1 MSANST
7 SQPRKMFRISRFH
20 DVLKALPR
28 GVFDRLVAEQNADK
42 HSKRFGSWDHLVA
55 MVYAQLAGVSSL
67 RALETS
73 FNSHPHQHYHLG
85 TGPIRRSTLADAN

>member
-1 MSANST
+1 
-7 SQPRKMFRISRFH
+7 MFRISRFH

-55 MVYAQLAGVSSL
+55 MVYAHLAGASSL

-73 FNSHPHQHYHLG
+73 FN
-85 TGPIRRSTLADAN
+85 

>member
-1 MSANST
+1 
-7 SQPRKMFRISRFH
+7 MFRISRFH

-55 MVYAQLAGVSSL
+55 MVYAQLAG
-67 RALETS
+67 
-73 FNSHPHQHYHLG
+73 
-85 TGPIRRSTLADAN
+85 